1 MKYFIALISLV
12 LATVAAP
19 AFAHRGNDCADAAA
33 KLPMTQRASFTKGCL
48 ARAAAHENSESIA
61 QKEKE
66 AQCDMN
72 VKNMKLTGQK
82 KKDYENHCYQ
92 ENDFDPTVP
101 PDPRGKHM

>member
-1 MKYFIALISLV
+1 MKYIVTLLSVLLI
-12 LATVAAP
+12 TVAGP

-33 KLPMTQRASFTKGCL
+33 KLPMAERTEFTKACL

-66 AQCDMN
+66 AQCDVN
-72 VKNMKLTGQK
+72 VKNMKLVGLK
-82 KKDYENHCYQ
+82 KKQYVDHCYQ

-101 PDPRGKHM
+101 PHPQL